1 MHSPEYKELM
11 EAYIALAKR
20 VQALES
26 AGVGVKVKKKC
37 YTKTEKKKIQI
48 TNGRMGPMSRRL
60 LNMLTRSGR
69 SSRNLTIEEHEEIQR
84 IVKAEG
90 TGKLKE
96 QVELLERFYKYCWK
110 RGSNDICLWTT
121 DLTTLLNNRSKY
133 IDRAESFLANK
144 PTRQHVRIATEPT
157 FTEPAY
163 NWREWVIETYG
174 EDTEGLKWPSV
185 LPWMKKEICE
195 HFNKG

>member
-37 YTKTEKKKIQI
+37 YTKTEKQKIQVSDAQ
-48 TNGRMGPMSRRL
+48 MGVMSRRL

-69 SSRNLTIEEHEEIQR
+69 TSRNLTLEEFDEVER
-84 IVKAEG
+84 IKHSEG
-90 TGKLKE
+90 REKFKE
-96 QVELLERFYKYCWK
+96 QVELLEKFYKYAWK
-110 RGSNDICLWTT
+110 RNVGDPCLWTT